1 MREESF
7 ERILGRRAL
16 VEILQSI
23 GFSSAMKSSIMVLER
38 FLVLYIMK
46 ILDRSLRFAF
56 LQRRYKVSIYD
67 IELMLLYEGIK
78 IESLETEM
86 KQRIGRNYELQKEE
100 SISKTSS
107 HFMNTSSA
115 LIDKLLGPELTGIND
130 KRPDYHLSHLPIFP
144 PKHTYMSTPVYVQR
158 MTCPHKIRELAAKQ
172 SRLAE
177 SALWKIIQIENK
189 LNLNKIHQGPIKQD
203 KLFLK
208 VWKDMGYEED
218 ACRPYEGLVN
228 WETNRY
234 TRQLRNIL

>member
-1 MREESF
+1 
-7 ERILGRRAL
+7 
-16 VEILQSI
+16 
-23 GFSSAMKSSIMVLER
+23 
-38 FLVLYIMK
+38 MK

-56 LQRRYKVSIYD
+56 LQRRCKVSIYD
-67 IELMLLYEGIK
+67 IELMLFYEGIN
-78 IESLETEM
+78 IESLEREM
-86 KQRIGRNYELQKEE
+86 RRRIGRNYQLQKGIEKSLLKIADIESDE
-100 SISKTSS
+100 SISKFS
-107 HFMNTSSA
+107 HFTNTSSE
-115 LIDKLLGPELTGIND
+115 LINKLLGPELTGIND

-144 PKHTYMSTPVYVQR
+144 PKHTYMSTPVYIQR

-177 SALWKIIQIENK
+177 NALWKIIEIENN

-203 KLFLK
+203 KLFIK

-234 TRQLRNIL
+234 TRQLRNVL